1 VVGVSFSIFVVA
13 FDDDTRCGVRRRLVV
28 AFDDDV
34 RHAVV
39 GPIQTWIVWYFL
51 CSMAFTQ
58 LVQKGLNVKMSPT

>member
-1 VVGVSFSIFVVA
+1 LWRS
-13 FDDDTRCGVRRRLVV
+13 TTTLVV
-28 AFDDDV
+28 AFNDV

-51 CSMAFTQ
+51 CSMALTQ